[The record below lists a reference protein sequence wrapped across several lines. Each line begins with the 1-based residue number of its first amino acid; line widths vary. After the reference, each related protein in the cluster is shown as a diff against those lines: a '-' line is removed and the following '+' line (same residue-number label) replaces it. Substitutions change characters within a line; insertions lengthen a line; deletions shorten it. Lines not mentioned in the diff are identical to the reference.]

1 MQPHI
6 ALGEAVIL
14 TLYAPPDML
23 QGLDLSALAA
33 DFKVQGRTLKIVNP
47 LYKKLIWGGFGTL
60 SLIALA
66 VLARLAYRALRWR
79 FARRKSLAAIARAG
93 DMLDL
98 VNAVRTFSLAG
109 NIGEA
114 HPADLGSQTLRILA
128 NARLAA

>member
-1 MQPHI
+1 MQPRI

-14 TLYAPPDML
+14 TLYAPPGML

-33 DFKVQGRTLKIVNP
+33 DFEVQGRTLKIVNP

-79 FARRKSLAAIARAG
+79 FARAG

-98 VNAVRTFSLAG
+98 VNAVRTFSPAG

-128 NARLAA
+128 NARPAA